1 MLPMDIKEKG
11 EAQMKKT
18 FVVLG
23 IVMVIGLIVFTLIHN
38 KKMMEE
44 KAAVNALSSY
54 TVSVIPASK
63 KELNSQLSQTGTI
76 LANNDVA
83 IVSEVTGKV
92 TAIMVSEGAYVQN
105 GSPLLKVE
113 DDIPEANFLAAKTN
127 YQKAQKDY
135 DSYQSLYSEGLISE
149 SDLDGA
155 RLAFKSA
162 EAQYI
167 GARKQYKNSVITSP
181 IAGVVTARP
190 VNVGTMVSQGTVV
203 ANVIDNSSFKVKL
216 NIGEQEAFRLRV
228 GDPVTVTTDVYPG
241 VKLGGKVKSISDKAD
256 GAHTYPVEVLI
267 SSSREYPLKSGMFGT
282 LTFNLGVRHGLTIP
296 RNSIVG
302 SIKNPQVF
310 VVQNGTAILRNI
322 VTGPANGTDI
332 VVTNGLSEGER
343 VIAGGQNNLQ
353 DGMKVKVVN

>member
-1 MLPMDIKEKG
+1 MLIFDYKATQPNKNGWVIFLCAIGEKVNKSTFPAGVAKNGIKNLVVILLPYFHGKMLPMESRRKV

-18 FVVLG
+18 FVVLSL
-23 IVMVIGLIVFTLIHN
+23 VVVIGLIVFTLIHN
-38 KKMMEE
+38 KKVMEE
-44 KAAVNALSSY
+44 QAAVNALSSY

-83 IVSEVTGKV
+83 IVSEVNGKV
-92 TAIMVSEGAYVQN
+92 TAVMVSEGSWVQN

-135 DSYQSLYSEGLISE
+135 QSYQSLYSEGLISE
-149 SDLDGA
+149 SDLDTA

-190 VNVGTMVSQGTVV
+190 VNVGTMVSKGRWWPT
-203 ANVIDNSSFKVKL
+203 
-216 NIGEQEAFRLRV
+216 
-228 GDPVTVTTDVYPG
+228 
-241 VKLGGKVKSISDKAD
+241 
-256 GAHTYPVEVLI
+256 
-267 SSSREYPLKSGMFGT
+267 
-282 LTFNLGVRHGLTIP
+282 
-296 RNSIVG
+296 
-302 SIKNPQVF
+302 
-310 VVQNGTAILRNI
+310 
-322 VTGPANGTDI
+322 
-332 VVTNGLSEGER
+332 
-343 VIAGGQNNLQ
+343 
-353 DGMKVKVVN
+353 